1 MNFGPHA
8 MKLEQAIAVANR
20 ETGAR
25 VEPDDPAVFIAVLC
39 RDLCGGGER
48 DDLVAHKA
56 AQRIASVA
64 SGDLRALSLAANRKA
79 WALAVLAA
87 VVLLIAG
94 GAGGYLLG
102 YEGAARRIAAADVT
116 ARQVELTEGI
126 GALNSWS
133 TLMRLNPIEKVLAG
147 CKGPALATDGT
158 GTGCWLWLRISG
170 KGE

>member
-1 MNFGPHA
+1 

-39 RDLCGGGER
+39 RELCGGGER

-94 GAGGYLLG
+94 GVGGYLLG
-102 YEGAARRIAAADVT
+102 YDDAARRIAAADVT
-116 ARQVELTEGI
+116 ARQVELTEGV
-126 GALNSWS
+126 GALDSWS
-133 TLMRLNPIEKVLAG
+133 RLMRLNPIEKVLAE
-147 CKGPALATDGT
+147 CKGENVAINASGR
-158 GTGCWLWLRISG
+158 GCYLWLRTG
-170 KGE
+170 Q